1 MSTRHLGL
9 EHGWHWLL
17 RARCG
22 AFVLTERAAGAK
34 LIPLPA
40 NGSSC
45 AVCMKEQ
52 SKDSLHHFLFYCKR
66 RRLIALRKKAPL
78 RDVAAAIVRSCRKH
92 NPLGNIKPLGEW
104 NDDDG
109 AGYVNLLLG
118 GQHGGASAGPQ
129 IPMSAIRPKD
139 RKLFDRVFC
148 GRGWR
153 SAKLRLAE
161 AALRATARFLN
172 GAMPTRNRYL
182 WASLR
187 EDDDVSIQHGPG
199 GTVSFPFR

>member
-1 MSTRHLGL
+1 MPRFKASNHKTWG
-9 EHGWHWLL
+9 ESSPP
-17 RARCG
+17 
-22 AFVLTERAAGAK
+22 LT
-34 LIPLPA
+34 PQPT
-40 NGSSC
+40 NGSAC
-45 AVCMKEQ
+45 AVCMKNG
-52 SKDSLHHFLFYCKR
+52 SKDSLHHFLFYCNR
-66 RRLIALRKKAPL
+66 RRLATLREKAPL
-78 RDVAAAIVRSCRKH
+78 RKVAAAIVRCCRKH

-129 IPMSAIRPKD
+129 TPMSAIRPKD

-148 GRGWR
+148 GRGWGR
-153 SAKLRLAE
+153 AKLRLAE

-172 GAMPTRNRYL
+172 GAMPARSRYL

-187 EDDDVSIQHGPG
+187 EDDDESAQHGDSLGPSHDEG
-199 GTVSFPFR
+199 